1 MYDRESSAAES
12 ITSFILTQ
20 LHHRPRPICY
30 SSSEMESKNST
41 FERVLPSRSIINS
54 ITSADSTRRSALW
67 SKLTRRISSA
77 SRCSS

>member
-20 LHHRPRPICY
+20 LHHRPICY